1 MEYRYEKRLIHRMTS
16 ETWLILLLCCLLA
29 YAYAALADLYH
40 GVKPNRKK
48 YASLTVVFAAAV
60 LATVLAS
67 LQRYIGAP
75 VLGLFFGMAVYN
87 IVPRFGPDVK
97 EGTAFAAKKLL
108 SLGII
113 LVGATLSF
121 TQLVA
126 SVRAL
131 PLILFNI
138 GLSFFVAFLVGR
150 RLLRQSVNICTMV
163 GGGTCICG
171 GTAIAALG
179 SVLKAAADE
188 IGYAMT
194 AIFLFDIFSC
204 LLYPYLAL
212 AMGLTPEQFSFLA
225 GTAINDTSSVTASAQ
240 QYAALMG
247 NEAYAAGAVSI
258 KLVRT
263 AMLILV
269 VLAVTLVTL
278 RTQAKSAS
286 EASGGQSVAGSVR
299 RAFPW
304 FILGFIA
311 MALLNTLGLFPAG
324 FLTAFFKTGSKF
336 LITCA
341 LVGVGFKMKVSDLV
355 TKGVKPLLLGGCT
368 WVGVAVSSMLFIHL
382 FSGYVNSTGLFS

>member
-1 MEYRYEKRLIHRMTS
+1 MTS
-16 ETWLILLLCCLLA
+16 KTWMILLLCCLLA
-29 YAYAALADLYH
+29 YAYSILTDLYH

-48 YASLTVVFAAAV
+48 YVSLTVVFATAT

-67 LQRYIGAP
+67 LQHYIGAP
-75 VLGLFFGMAVYN
+75 VLGLFFGMAIYN
-87 IVPRFGPDVK
+87 IVPRFGPDFK
-97 EGTAFAAKKLL
+97 EGTTFAAKKLL

-121 TQLVA
+121 TQLMA

-138 GLSFFVAFLVGR
+138 CLSFFVAFLVGR
-150 RLLRQSVNICTMV
+150 RFLGQSANICTMV

-240 QYAALMG
+240 QFASLAG
-247 NEAYAAGAVSI
+247 DEAYAAGAVSI

-263 AMLILV
+263 TMLIVVVLV
-269 VLAVTLVTL
+269 VTLITL

-286 EASGGQSVAGSVR
+286 EDAGSQSIAGSIR
-299 RAFPW
+299 HAFPW

-311 MALLNTLGLFPAG
+311 MALLNTLGLFSTDL
-324 FLTAFFKTGSKF
+324 LTAFFKTGSKF

-341 LVGVGFKMKVSDLV
+341 LVGVGFKMKFSDLL

-368 WVGVAVSSMLFIHL
+368 WVSVAISSMLFIHL
-382 FSGYVNSTGLFS
+382 FSGYVNSTGLFA